1 MTEAEEKSSAKA
13 ADCVTDY
20 VTDCTAD
27 TVESKAADADCTADC
42 IAGKA
47 AECAAETVESEA
59 ADAYS
64 VTGDAADC
72 EAAAAASCLSPGRP
86 TWDEYF
92 MAIANL
98 AGTRSTCRRRQVGAV
113 LVRDR
118 HIIATGYNGAPEG
131 LPHCLE
137 VGCLREDLQVPSG
150 QRHEM
155 CIGVHAE
162 QNLLIQAALAGSS
175 PEGATLYCT
184 HQPCIICAKMLINAR
199 IKRVVFQ
206 GDYPDALSRRLLSQA
221 GVEFMRYSNR

>member
-1 MTEAEEKSSAKA
+1 MAQDAFGAATSTAGGAGASTTKDQAGLAAPVAAGTLVNVLAQDSAGTGALTTALTATKAE
-13 ADCVTDY
+13 TG
-20 VTDCTAD
+20 
-27 TVESKAADADCTADC
+27 SKARRF
-42 IAGKA
+42 
-47 AECAAETVESEA
+47 
-59 ADAYS
+59 
-64 VTGDAADC
+64 
-72 EAAAAASCLSPGRP
+72 RP

-92 MAIANL
+92 MAIASL
-98 AGTRSTCRRRQVGAV
+98 AATRSTCLRRQVGAV
-113 LVRDR
+113 LVRDC

-131 LPHCLE
+131 LPHCLD

-206 GDYPDALSRRLLSQA
+206 GDYPDTLSRQLLDQA
-221 GVEFMRYSNR
+221 GVELEQYQPAKDR

>member
-1 MTEAEEKSSAKA
+1 MTEAGRNNPAKA
-13 ADCVTDY
+13 AGY
-20 VTDCTAD
+20 
-27 TVESKAADADCTADC
+27 
-42 IAGKA
+42 A
-47 AECAAETVESEA
+47 AEHIADPTIAAPGLRA
-59 ADAYS
+59 
-64 VTGDAADC
+64 
-72 EAAAAASCLSPGRP
+72 GRP

-92 MAIANL
+92 MAIAKL
-98 AGTRSTCRRRQVGAV
+98 AATRSTCLRRQVGAV
-113 LVRDR
+113 LVQGR

-184 HQPCIICAKMLINAR
+184 HQPCIICAKILINAR
-199 IKRVVFQ
+199 VKRVVFL
-206 GDYPDALSRRLLSQA
+206 GDYPDALSRRLLAQA
-221 GVEFMRYSNR
+221 GVELMQYSDR